1 MATAAADEITPDV
14 TVADRGPLLK
24 RHRISTRVWHWFNV
38 VAVFMLIGSGLTIFN
53 AHPRL
58 YWGEYGANFDP
69 AWLEIDDE
77 PSANGGIRGFARVG
91 SLDITTTG
99 ILGVFD
105 KDGQVRTRAFPHW
118 ITIPANYS
126 LAEGRRYHFL
136 GAWMLGLAG
145 LFYVLTS
152 LLNGHIQRDLIP
164 ARREWRWSNIRH
176 DIVQHLKFRFD
187 HSPLE
192 KYNFLQKL
200 SYGGV
205 ILVILPVLVLTGL
218 TMSPNMNAAWPWLL
232 DIFGGRQ
239 SARSFHFIAA
249 FLLIG
254 FILVHLLLVL
264 LAGPLNQIRSMIT
277 GRFRYPRGEGA
288 C

>member
-1 MATAAADEITPDV
+1 MEIATIAS
-14 TVADRGPLLK
+14 DRTAPEAPSDTDSLIK
-24 RHRISTRVWHWFNV
+24 RHRISTRLWHWTNV
-38 VAVFMLIGSGLTIFN
+38 IAVFMLIGSGLTIFN

-58 YWGEYGANFDP
+58 YWGEYGANYDP

-77 PSANGGIRGFARVG
+77 DGRGYVRVG

-99 ILGVFD
+99 VLGVFE
-105 KDGQVRTRAFPHW
+105 KDGDTRTRAFPHW
-118 ITIPANYS
+118 VTIPANYS

-136 GAWMLGLAG
+136 GAWIFGLAG
-145 LFYVLTS
+145 LAYVIVS
-152 LLNGHIQRDLIP
+152 LFNRHIKRDLIP
-164 ARREWRWSNIRH
+164 SREEWRWSNIRH
-176 DIVQHLKFRFD
+176 DIVQHLKFNFE

-200 SYGGV
+200 SYGGIV
-205 ILVILPVLVLTGL
+205 LVVLPVIVLTGL

-254 FILVHLLLVL
+254 FIALHVGLVL
-264 LAGPLNQIRSMIT
+264 LSGPWNQIRSMVT
-277 GRFRYPRGEGA
+277 GRFRYPKETGT
-288 C
+288 